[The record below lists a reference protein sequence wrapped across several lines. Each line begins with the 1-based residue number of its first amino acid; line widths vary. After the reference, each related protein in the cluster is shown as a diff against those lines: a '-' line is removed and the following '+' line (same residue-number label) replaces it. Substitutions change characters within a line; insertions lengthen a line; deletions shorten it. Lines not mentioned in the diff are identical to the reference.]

1 MMTYRKMMGCAIKEH
16 PAGGDESGVLLSI
29 VCDAISLNSGAAK
42 NRFDCK
48 HLNKGGAAGYLAKYI
63 AKNIDGYALDG
74 ERDHETGE
82 LLTDTAAA
90 VTAWAST
97 WRIPQFHFIGLPSRG
112 AWRECRKIRFVSL
125 AEEFDERVEAVRA
138 AADAGLFADYILA
151 QGGPNVARDDQTV
164 RVARRVADE
173 RNAYDEEVQKIA
185 GIFAP
190 HIGADRVYETR
201 TTQWR
206 IVAKAVAVEPLTL
219 KSASGA
225 PRSPVNN
232 CGLVGSDGA
241 ENTQDGEPVES
252 VVVMEHHPDTPIDW
266 DDMTVARSVMARLRA
281 DAPQIN
287 RQQRSIDPYSRPEP
301 APSARLTTAE
311 RDRVPR
317 IYSEL
322 ALHGIEPTRSE
333 LEALARGAKVKFG
346 DISMHYPAV
355 SDWAAFQ

>member
-1 MMTYRKMMGCAIKEH
+1 MPSKSTQPVMTRV
-16 PAGGDESGVLLSI
+16 VLLTT
-29 VCDAISLNSGAAK
+29 VFDAASLNCGAAK

-48 HLNKGGAAGYLAKYI
+48 HLNKGGAAGYIAKYI

-112 AWRECRKIRFVSL
+112 AWRECRKIRSVSL
-125 AEEFDERVEAVRA
+125 ADEFDETVEAVRA
-138 AADAGLFADYILA
+138 AADAGDFAAYILA

-173 RNAYDEEVQKIA
+173 RNAYDEELQKIA

-201 TTQWR
+201 TRQWR
-206 IVAKAVAVEPLTL
+206 IVAKAVAVKPLTL

-232 CGLVGSDGA
+232 CGLVGSGAA
-241 ENTQDGEPVES
+241 ENTQDGEPVEA
-252 VVVMEHHPDTPIDW
+252 VAVMKHAPETQIDW
-266 DDMTVARSVMARLRA
+266 DDMTVARSVMTRLRVN
-281 DAPQIN
+281 APQIN
-287 RQQRSIDPYSRPEP
+287 
-301 APSARLTTAE
+301 
-311 RDRVPR
+311 
-317 IYSEL
+317 
-322 ALHGIEPTRSE
+322 
-333 LEALARGAKVKFG
+333 
-346 DISMHYPAV
+346 
-355 SDWAAFQ
+355 